1 MPLPRPQGAVAVAE
15 VGAEVKV
22 QQQLYSVLLFA
33 CPRPGGV
40 AGGHH
45 GTGTQTR
52 ATDLESLGLLTSLL
66 PPWRAMTSPQPVGLE
81 YEGLSLAPMDVRP
94 RWPGGFLKASLVW
107 VV

>member
-1 MPLPRPQGAVAVAE
+1 MPWREKPLPRPQGAVAVAE

-45 GTGTQTR
+45 GTGTQAR
-52 ATDLESLGLLTSLL
+52 ATDLESLGLL
-66 PPWRAMTSPQPVGLE
+66 RAL
-81 YEGLSLAPMDVRP
+81 
-94 RWPGGFLKASLVW
+94 
-107 VV
+107 